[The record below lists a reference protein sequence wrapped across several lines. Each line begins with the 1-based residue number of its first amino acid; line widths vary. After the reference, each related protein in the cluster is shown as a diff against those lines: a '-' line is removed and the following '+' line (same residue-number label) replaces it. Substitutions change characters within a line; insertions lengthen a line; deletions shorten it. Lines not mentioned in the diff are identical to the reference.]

1 MIFQPKYLTNLKKR
15 TLPVPNIFQGIF
27 LCNQIGHPS
36 EGAVENMAIISR
48 KFLAKSGLK
57 ARYKA
62 QSLYHPSIFF
72 CYILKTK
79 CKNQVYFH
87 LFPHFWQLKLSKIIP
102 FSKFKFWQSFTSES

>member
-27 LCNQIGHPS
+27 LCSQSGHPP
-36 EGAVENMAIISR
+36 EGAIENMAIISR
-48 KFLAKSGLK
+48 KFLAKSG
-57 ARYKA
+57 
-62 QSLYHPSIFF
+62 LYHPSIFF

-102 FSKFKFWQSFTSES
+102 FSKFKFWQSFTSEN